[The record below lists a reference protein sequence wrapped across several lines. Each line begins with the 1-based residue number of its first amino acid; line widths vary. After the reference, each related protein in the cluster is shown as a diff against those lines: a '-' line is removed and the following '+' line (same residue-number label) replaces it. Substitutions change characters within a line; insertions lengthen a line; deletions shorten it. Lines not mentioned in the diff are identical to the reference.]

1 MSKILA
7 IDTSTNRTSVA
18 VVDGEHVIFS
28 AFHDDPLAHGEVL
41 PKLVRDALQV
51 CNEIDLVAVGMGPGP
66 FTGLRVGIA
75 FAQSF
80 ALARNIPWHGVGSLD
95 AIAAGLGSGEVVV
108 TIDARRKEVFWARFK
123 DGIRIT
129 EPDVASPLM
138 LPSDVAVHHNGSP
151 DPVHIAALALKEESV
166 TQAIYVRR
174 PDAHPAPKGVTFRAM
189 NAMDLVSVYA
199 MEKASYPEDPWS
211 LEQFKE
217 ELAGKDRWYIVAE
230 REGVVLGYAGILHRG
245 DACDVLTLT
254 VDPTA
259 RRQGIGREALRRLI
273 DWARNKKVPAIML
286 EVRQG
291 NEEAMPLY
299 TSFGF
304 VPISKR
310 ANYYGPGV
318 TAIVMRKEL
327 TK

>member
-18 VVDGEHVIFS
+18 VVDCEHVIFS

-41 PKLVRDALQV
+41 PKLVRDALQA

-230 REGVVLGYAGILHRG
+230 RDGKLIGYAGILHRG

-254 VDPTA
+254 VDPDA

-273 DWARNKKVPAIML
+273 DWARNKKTPTIML

-310 ANYYGPGV
+310 ANYYGPGI

>member
-1 MSKILA
+1 MSTVLA

-18 VVDGEHVIFS
+18 IVDGEHTVFS

-41 PKLVRDALQV
+41 PKLVSDALEV

-66 FTGLRVGIA
+66 FTGLRVGIS

-80 ALARNIPWHGVGSLD
+80 ALARNIDCLGVGSLD
-95 AIAAGLGSGEVVV
+95 AIAASLENGEVIV
-108 TIDARRKEVFWARFK
+108 TIDARRKEVFWAHFK
-123 DGIRIT
+123 DGIRLN
-129 EPDVASPLM
+129 EPEVCSPLM
-138 LPSDVAVHHNGSP
+138 LPAGIPIRNELSP
-151 DPVHIAALALKEESV
+151 DPVHIAKLALAGNLAPKP
-166 TQAIYVRR
+166 IYVRR
-174 PDAHPAPKGVTFRAM
+174 PDAHPAPKGVSFRAM

-230 REGVVLGYAGILHRG
+230 REGTLIGYAGILHRG
-245 DACDVLTLT
+245 DTCDVLTLT
-254 VDPTA
+254 VDPSA

-291 NEEAMPLY
+291 NEEALPLY

-310 ANYYGPGV
+310 PNYYGPGL

-327 TK
+327 SK